1 MDIWLDAGA
10 FLCKDAHIRGFTMS
24 EYRLK
29 IKIGEHE
36 FEAEGPADAVQSQF
50 QAFREIV
57 SALPDRKSESI
68 NPESPAGGSTTN
80 PQNFNPD
87 SVFRSGGRVVSLT
100 ALPPSETDAVLMILF
115 GQRFYRQNENV
126 TGSEIIDGME
136 QSGYRT
142 PRTDRI
148 LETLSGEGAVSI
160 SGAHRGKRYRLSN
173 LGLRRAEGV
182 VRETMSKL
190 P

>member
-1 MDIWLDAGA
+1 
-10 FLCKDAHIRGFTMS
+10 MS

-50 QAFREIV
+50 EAFREIV
-57 SALPDRKSESI
+57 TALPQRKTESI
-68 NPESPAGGSTTN
+68 GSENTNGGTTASS
-80 PQNFNPD
+80 QNLNPD
-87 SVFRSGGRVVSLT
+87 AVFRSGGRVVSLT
-100 ALPPSETDAVLMILF
+100 ALPSSETDAVLMILF
-115 GQRFYRQNENV
+115 GQRFYRQNESV

-148 LETLSGEGAVSI
+148 LDGLSSEGAVSI
-160 SGAHRGKRYRLSN
+160 SGAHRGKRYRLTN

-182 VRETMSKL
+182 VRDAMSKL